1 MKVRAIIAR
10 GETFA
15 EQGHFLEAVEQ
26 YQKAL
31 DQEPNNGL
39 ALFRMGE
46 SFFYQKNYAAAAN
59 SFRGAIGGIND
70 LNSKWVEVWSHIYM
84 GKIFDLTGQ
93 RDRAVNEYNQALH
106 MKDDTGGA
114 QEEAQKYL
122 TAAYKEGM

>member
-1 MKVRAIIAR
+1 
-10 GETFA
+10 
-15 EQGHFLEAVEQ
+15 
-26 YQKAL
+26 
-31 DQEPNNGL
+31 
-39 ALFRMGE
+39 
-46 SFFYQKNYAAAAN
+46 
-59 SFRGAIGGIND
+59 
-70 LNSKWVEVWSHIYM
+70 M